1 LNTVGLGTQ
10 TSFKKETI
18 AVSATFFLIGAC
30 FATWASRIPAVR
42 NIALLVPV
50 TLGYV
55 LLARGLGSVLMLPI
69 SAVFVQKLGAR
80 RMAQISGWMVALCL
94 IPVALSPNWIV
105 LSVVMAIA
113 GASFA
118 VFNLSIN
125 ALASNLETRMGTSK
139 MSMIHSWFGLG
150 NLTGAGLGA
159 IFSAQS
165 VSALTHFI
173 LFAAAMGITLL
184 VIFRHIPDVRAK
196 NEAEKKGFYIPELAI
211 ISLGLVL
218 FFAATTEAST
228 MNWVALFYT
237 DFLNTAESIG
247 AVGYLVYAS
256 ALLFMR
262 FFGDRLRNRFGAGAV
277 IATGCLVSVSGILLA
292 VLIPNVFVSSIGFF
306 LLGGGIATVFPFV
319 FSVAAKNSAHA
330 LATVMIFAAVG
341 ETLSQPIMGQV
352 VNRFDLDGGFI
363 FIAIV
368 VVAMGALSWTAKLL
382 KETKSS

>member
-1 LNTVGLGTQ
+1 MLHTESIGTRP
-10 TSFKKETI
+10 SFKNEMVAI
-18 AVSATFFLIGAC
+18 CATFFLIGAC

-42 NIALLVPV
+42 DIALLVPV

-55 LLARGLGSVLMLPI
+55 LLARGIGSVLMLPI

-80 RMAQISGWMVALCL
+80 KMAQISGWMVALCL

-105 LSVVMAIA
+105 LSFFMAIA

-139 MSMIHSWFGLG
+139 MSLIHSWFGVG
-150 NLTGAGLGA
+150 NLAGAGLGA

-173 LFAAAMGITLL
+173 LFGAAMGITLI
-184 VIFRHIPDVRAK
+184 VIFRHIPDER
-196 NEAEKKGFYIPELAI
+196 AEKETRKTGFYIPEFAI
-211 ISLGLVL
+211 IWLGLIL
-218 FFAATTEAST
+218 FFAATIEAST

-247 AVGYLVYAS
+247 AIGYLVYAA

-262 FFGDRLRNRFGAGAV
+262 FFGDRLRNRFGAGVV
-277 IATGCLVSVSGILLA
+277 IATGCLLSASGIMLA
-292 VLIPNVFVSSIGFF
+292 VLVPNVWISSVGFF

-330 LATVMIFAAVG
+330 LATVMIFGAFG
-341 ETLSQPIMGQV
+341 EMLSQPVMGQV
-352 VNRFDLDGGFI
+352 VDRFDLDGGFI
-363 FIAIV
+363 FIAV
-368 VVAMGALSWTAKLL
+368 VAVAMGALSWTARLL
-382 KETKSS
+382 KEEK